1 MEHAA
6 RIGLRGAG
14 AAARRLAA
22 EAGGKHVPW
31 GVAGEG
37 TYTAS
42 TKGCFD
48 VIARCGPLV
57 QEATERALAARKTR
71 GAAGEPFHIA
81 DFGTADGGTSLPLM
95 RNVVARVRAA
105 EPDTA
110 IVVGYED
117 QAQNDWQ
124 SLFKLVQGHI
134 EGGPETYYEPD
145 GNVYAVAVGTS
156 FYESCFAPESI
167 DLSFSATAFHWLTS
181 CPADIPDALHSACTA
196 DPATKKAFGERARK
210 DWTHILSKRAAELK
224 PGGQLVVANFATDEN
239 GSFLGRTPG
248 KQCMHSNFSDL
259 WLKVAGAE
267 VHALTNFPNE
277 YRALDAC
284 RAAFENP
291 FVGLALRSIETDV
304 VPCPYREEW
313 VSGPKTDA
321 RAAAE
326 SFAVWISNFRR
337 PTPSSRCRLRSC
349 VCSMAWRTFPRHRR
363 DAVLV
368 TASARWRGESRR
380 SAQQISQD
388 NLPHCLISTQTGTAV
403 AHNPHR
409 HRTPARGHICPRR
422 AARAPKLAASAAR
435 RGPDTYPDAPG

>member
-1 MEHAA
+1 MF
-6 RIGLRGAG
+6 GVW
-14 AAARRLAA
+14 RRA
-22 EAGGKHVPW
+22 ERVRHPP
-31 GVAGEG
+31 
-37 TYTAS
+37 
-42 TKGCFD
+42 
-48 VIARCGPLV
+48 R
-57 QEATERALAARKTR
+57 
-71 GAAGEPFHIA
+71 
-81 DFGTADGGTSLPLM
+81 
-95 RNVVARVRAA
+95 ARVRAA

-124 SLFKLVQGHI
+124 SLFRLVQGHI

-224 PGGQLVVANFATDEN
+224 PGGQLVVANFATDEA

-259 WLKVAGAE
+259 WLKVAGAD
-267 VHALTNFPNE
+267 VHAQTNFPNE

-313 VSGPKTDA
+313 VSGPQTDA
-321 RAAAE
+321 RGARADEYHARHQRRGIAHHGGVPVSDRVVRARAEERETQRSKTTNDFEFAADGEAE
-326 SFAVWISNFRR
+326 QADVRGAERELGSETRGIVLGIRR
-337 PTPSSRCRLRSC
+337 VQGER
-349 VCSMAWRTFPRHRR
+349 AHRR
-363 DAVLV
+363 EHHH
-368 TASARWRGESRR
+368 GE
-380 SAQQISQD
+380 
-388 NLPHCLISTQTGTAV
+388 G
-403 AHNPHR
+403 
-409 HRTPARGHICPRR
+409 ARGGAAGVGRR
-422 AARAPKLAASAAR
+422 D
-435 RGPDTYPDAPG
+435 G

>member
-1 MEHAA
+1 MAHAA
-6 RIGLRGAG
+6 RIRAVAAAAPRRIAG
-14 AAARRLAA
+14 ASRRRHLAA

-124 SLFKLVQGHI
+124 SLFRLVQGHI

-267 VHALTNFPNE
+267 VHAQTNFPNE

-313 VSGPKTDA
+313 VSGPQTDA

-326 SFAVWISNFRR
+326 YFVPTTRTWSNSTFVSGATRAGRSPGEAAAMADDMFAKYV
-337 PTPSSRCRLRSC
+337 
-349 VCSMAWRTFPRHRR
+349 
-363 DAVLV
+363 DLV
-368 TASARWRGESRR
+368 AEDP
-380 SAQQISQD
+380 AQHAMDYVHSY
-388 NLPHCLISTQTGTAV
+388 
-403 AHNPHR
+403 AH
-409 HRTPARGHICPRR
+409 AEK
-422 AARAPKLAASAAR
+422 A
-435 RGPDTYPDAPG
+435 